1 MNQWIIANESTI
13 RLIIFILVLALVIS
27 AEILFPRRKHTMR
40 RPLRWMSNLGLVVIN
55 AVVLR
60 ILMPGLAIASAWYAS
75 QHNIGLFNYFS
86 IHPIVGIII
95 SVLLLDMAI
104 YWQHR
109 IFHMMPMFWRLHRL
123 HHSDIEY
130 DVTTGVRF
138 HPIEI
143 VLSFLLKSLLIL
155 IIGVPVIG
163 VIVFETILN
172 AAAMFNHG
180 NFKLPIKLDYY
191 LRKII
196 VTPDMHRVHH
206 STKPGEMHRNFGFNI
221 SLWDHVFGSYK
232 DQPQDGHKEML
243 IGMDKFRNLKEQS
256 LLSLIQQPFRKS

>member
-1 MNQWIIANESTI
+1 MNQWIIVNEGNI
-13 RLIIFILVLALVIS
+13 RFVFFILVLLIVIG
-27 AEILFPRRKHTMR
+27 AEFLFPRRKHNMR
-40 RPLRWMSNLGLVVIN
+40 RALRWASNLGLVVIN
-55 AVVLR
+55 SIVLR
-60 ILMPGLAIASAWYAS
+60 VLMPGFAIASALYAS
-75 QHNIGLFNYFS
+75 KNGIGIFNYLS
-86 IHPIVGIII
+86 INSIIGAVV

-109 IFHMMPMFWRLHRL
+109 IFHIVPIFWRLHRL

-143 VLSFLLKSLLIL
+143 MLSYLLKLLLIL

-163 VIVFETILN
+163 VIIFEIILN
-172 AAAMFNHG
+172 SAAMFNHG
-180 NFKLPIKLDYY
+180 NLKVPVKLDYY

-206 STKPGEMHRNFGFNI
+206 SIRQGEMHKNFGFNI
-221 SLWDHVFGSYK
+221 SIWDHVFKSYK
-232 DQPQDGHKEML
+232 DQPQDGHVDML
-243 IGMDKFRNLKEQS
+243 IGLDEFRDLKDQTLTNLM
-256 LLSLIQQPFRKS
+256 QQPFKKT